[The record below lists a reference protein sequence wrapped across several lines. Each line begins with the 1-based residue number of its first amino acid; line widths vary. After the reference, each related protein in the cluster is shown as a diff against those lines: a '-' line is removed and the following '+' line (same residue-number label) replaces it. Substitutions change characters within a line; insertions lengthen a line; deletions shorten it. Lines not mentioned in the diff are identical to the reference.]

1 MRACRRARA
10 APIDRP
16 PLSASRAF
24 LHLWR
29 RVPSRARGGE
39 LAPEAP
45 WTLPGDAP
53 IRRIMTGLRNAA
65 GGCVLAV
72 DDAGRLRGL
81 CTRADLLDALGR
93 GLPWDTPLREVA
105 TPKPERVREDDRVVD
120 VLRWMRVRGFHQ
132 VPVVDG
138 EDVPVGVVTR
148 AGALERLTRPF
159 AERIETT
166 PADPTREETPVHGP

>member
-1 MRACRRARA
+1 MSAQENVERELRIQEERA
-10 APIDRP
+10 APADTLSGAVLDA
-16 PLSASRAF
+16 PLS
-24 LHLWR
+24 
-29 RVPSRARGGE
+29 E

>member
-1 MRACRRARA
+1 MLQRRQLRESQ
-10 APIDRP
+10 RVC
-16 PLSASRAF
+16 RAF
-24 LHLWR
+24 
-29 RVPSRARGGE
+29 
-39 LAPEAP
+39 
-45 WTLPGDAP
+45 
-53 IRRIMTGLRNAA
+53 
-65 GGCVLAV
+65 
-72 DDAGRLRGL
+72 
-81 CTRADLLDALGR
+81 
-93 GLPWDTPLREVA
+93 WDTPLREVA